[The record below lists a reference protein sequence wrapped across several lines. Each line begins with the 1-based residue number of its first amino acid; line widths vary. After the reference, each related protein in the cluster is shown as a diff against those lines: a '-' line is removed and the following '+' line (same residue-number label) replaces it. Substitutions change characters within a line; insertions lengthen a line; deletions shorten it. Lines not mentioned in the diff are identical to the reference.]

1 MALFWATALIFNVFW
16 LLVAADVWAF
26 RLPQTLLLSHYRGQ
40 SNNLPPLGWNTQTT
54 SGQLHT
60 LTRKQ
65 TGTDTHID
73 THRVALL
80 CTHPEIPPHPNDTH
94 ARTYTHTQFWTK
106 TISIQFSVSNALP
119 FTSHQLAMLCVS
131 VCPDLLKWN
140 WTLWGKLCQACPSD
154 LSHSFSWT

>member
-1 MALFWATALIFNVFW
+1 MCFGCWW
-16 LLVAADVWAF
+16 LLMFGPLDCLRLYCCHTTEVSPITYLPWAEIHKP
-26 RLPQTLLLSHYRGQ
+26 RQANYTHWHANKQAQT
-40 SNNLPPLGWNTQTT
+40 
-54 SGQLHT
+54 HT
-60 LTRKQ
+60 LTLTELRSC
-65 TGTDTHID
+65 
-73 THRVALL
+73 AL
-80 CTHPEIPPHPNDTH
+80 TQKYPPHPNDTH